1 MNKKMLIACICVS
14 NIICIFNII
23 GCSADKNE
31 FKAAL
36 VKASARP
43 TIGGDKASQNNA
55 DANNLI
61 KTSGDVTVKA
71 KGTET
76 KQERLQANADFF
88 RSTFS
93 RNISFEQASSEEK
106 LVGKTVSVADEQQE
120 TKRDELKEFP
130 VFSEI
135 LKRDIKELPSSLW
148 RDTKRVYTDKTN
160 LAVLLI
166 AGGASL
172 AVRNTVDDK
181 WEHHFDRHRSL
192 RSEWGDLGGALGNP
206 GVHLGIAALGY
217 YCGVKGGDTKL
228 YYASKALFNA
238 LVIND
243 LSTVML
249 KLAACTDS
257 PNGEHFAWPS
267 GHMSSS
273 VCLAAVLDKYYGHK
287 VGIPLYLLAGF
298 VGFERMDD
306 REHHFSDI
314 VFGAAL
320 GYVIGKTVADGHSP
334 EVLGGRVVPYI
345 DPYDGRSGIAW
356 VKDF

>member
-1 MNKKMLIACICVS
+1 MNKQIIFLFV
-14 NIICIFNII
+14 ICIFNII
-23 GCSADKNE
+23 GCSAKRNE

-36 VKASARP
+36 VDASNRP
-43 TIGGDKASQNNA
+43 AI
-55 DANNLI
+55 
-61 KTSGDVTVKA
+61 TSNSSMTKSAESDSLVTVSGNVTNVNM
-71 KGTET
+71 KGDT

-88 RSTFS
+88 RKTVEGY
-93 RNISFEQASSEEK
+93 ISFRQISAEEIDLGKVVSLAEQEQKGQENEYEEI
-106 LVGKTVSVADEQQE
+106 
-120 TKRDELKEFP
+120 P

-148 RDTKRVYTDKTN
+148 TDTKRVYCDKMN
-160 LAVLLI
+160 LAVLLV

-181 WEHHFDRHRSL
+181 WEDHFDKHRSF

-217 YCGVKGGDTKL
+217 YCGIKGGDTKL
-228 YYASKALFNA
+228 YHASKALFNA

-273 VCLAAVLDKYYGHK
+273 VCLAAVIDKYYGHK
-287 VGIPLYLLAGF
+287 VGIPLYLIAGF

-334 EVLGGRVVPYI
+334 EVLGGTIVPYI
-345 DPYDGRSGIAW
+345 NPYDGGSGIAW